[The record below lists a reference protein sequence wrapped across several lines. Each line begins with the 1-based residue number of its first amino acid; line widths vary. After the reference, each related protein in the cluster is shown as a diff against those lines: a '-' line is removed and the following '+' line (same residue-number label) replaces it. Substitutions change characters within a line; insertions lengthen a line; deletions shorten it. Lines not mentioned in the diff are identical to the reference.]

1 MTARRRALLA
11 GGALVVV
18 YLLLAALSAHL
29 DPLGSAPVLDGLT
42 PPALYRWVSPPP
54 PLATLN
60 RPPTPGSASIRLDP
74 TSGSAAGVF
83 PTLDLQVDVALATG
97 AIAPHGADT
106 SVRLVMTPLAPV
118 ADVHLPGGASIA
130 GNVLRIVATYRPS
143 GDPVGALRK
152 PGTVVLAYPLLFTG
166 GGFSDAMLRSDDAR
180 TWTRIPS
187 TDSIGRQLVHANV
200 DGFGYFAV
208 GQTAIPAGSASAARS
223 GRSLPIV
230 LAGLAVVAG
239 VALVVVALVRRR
251 SRPALPQPPHRPP
264 RRPPRREDMWK
275 D

>member
-1 MTARRRALLA
+1 MA
-11 GGALVVV
+11 GGAIVVV
-18 YLLLAALSAHL
+18 YLLLAALSGHL
-29 DPLGSAPVLDGLT
+29 DPFGAAPVLDGLT

-60 RPPTPGSASIRLDP
+60 RAPTPGSASIRLDP
-74 TSGSAAGVF
+74 TTGSAAGVF
-83 PTLDLQVDVALATG
+83 PTLDLQADVALAAG

-106 SVRLVMTPLAPV
+106 SVRLVMTPLAPL

-130 GNVLRIVATYRPS
+130 GNVVRIVATYQPS
-143 GDPVGALRK
+143 GDPVGRLRRS
-152 PGTVVLAYPLLFTG
+152 GQVVLAYPLLFTG
-166 GGFSDAMLRSDDAR
+166 GGFSDAMLHSDDAR

-208 GQTAIPAGSASAARS
+208 GQTAIPAGSPSAAPS
-223 GRSLPIV
+223 GRTLPIV
-230 LAGLAVVAG
+230 LSGLAVAAG
-239 VALVVVALVRRR
+239 VALVLIALVRRR
-251 SRPALPQPPHRPP
+251 SRPASPQRPPRPP

>member
-1 MTARRRALLA
+1 M
-11 GGALVVV
+11 
-18 YLLLAALSAHL
+18 Y
-29 DPLGSAPVLDGLT
+29 
-42 PPALYRWVSPPP
+42 
-54 PLATLN
+54 
-60 RPPTPGSASIRLDP
+60 
-74 TSGSAAGVF
+74 
-83 PTLDLQVDVALATG
+83 
-97 AIAPHGADT
+97 
-106 SVRLVMTPLAPV
+106 
-118 ADVHLPGGASIA
+118 
-130 GNVLRIVATYRPS
+130 RIVATYQPS

-208 GQTAIPAGSASAARS
+208 GQTAIPVGPASAAPS
-223 GRSLPIV
+223 GRTLPIV

-251 SRPALPQPPHRPP
+251 SRRASPQRPP
-264 RRPPRREDMWK
+264 RAASAATPARGHVEGLIAASTRRSGGARAGGRLTRSCEPGVRAPLVRRARGGEEDLSE
-275 D
+275 

>member
-1 MTARRRALLA
+1 VTAPRRALLA
-11 GGALVVV
+11 GGAVVVV
-18 YLLLAALSAHL
+18 YLLLAAISAHL
-29 DPLGSAPVLDGLT
+29 DPFGAAPVLDGLT

-60 RPPTPGSASIRLDP
+60 RPPTPGSTSIRLDP
-74 TSGSAAGVF
+74 ASGSAAGVF
-83 PTLDLQVDVALATG
+83 PTPDLQADVALATG
-97 AIAPHGADT
+97 AIAPHGADS
-106 SVRLVMTPLAPV
+106 SVRLAMTPLAPV

-130 GNVLRIVATYRPS
+130 GNVLRIVATYEPS

-152 PGTVVLAYPLLFTG
+152 PGTLVLAYPLLFTG

-187 TDSIGRQLVHANV
+187 TDSIGRQLVHASI

-208 GQTAIPAGSASAARS
+208 GQTAIPVGPAGSASS

-239 VALVVVALVRRR
+239 VVLVLVALVRRR
-251 SRPALPQPPHRPP
+251 SRPAPAQRPQRPP